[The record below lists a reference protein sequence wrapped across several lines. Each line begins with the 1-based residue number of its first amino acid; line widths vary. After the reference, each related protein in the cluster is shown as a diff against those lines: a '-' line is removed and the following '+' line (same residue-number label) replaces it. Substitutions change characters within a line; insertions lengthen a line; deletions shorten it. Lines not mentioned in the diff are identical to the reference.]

1 MRIIPILVAAA
12 ALSACA
18 DQRASAVQTVDST
31 APAISAIPTLPKVG
45 PAEVDSGPPVK
56 LDSTASSLRL
66 VMDPHPGDQIS
77 ALQPPFLQTTN
88 GRRLEF
94 RGPAVTKDSL
104 YFVGDV
110 VVALDAD
117 ALPLD
122 GTLTT
127 SYCRAG
133 EKVCR
138 TAKRV
143 VSIAR

>member
-18 DQRASAVQTVDST
+18 DQRESAVQTVDST

-56 LDSTASSLRL
+56 FDTTAAALRL

-110 VVALDAD
+110 VLALDAD